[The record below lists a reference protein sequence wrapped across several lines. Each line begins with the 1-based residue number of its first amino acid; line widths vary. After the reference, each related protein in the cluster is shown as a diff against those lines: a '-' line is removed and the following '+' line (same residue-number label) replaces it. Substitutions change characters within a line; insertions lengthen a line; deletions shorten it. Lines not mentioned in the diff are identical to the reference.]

1 MGRGPSPRLAGPLV
15 GIRAIVFCVGVAG
28 LAFVALSFAG
38 FVSTWGFDWVTIESE
53 ESEPDATAEPTPTPT
68 EPPPPPPGGV
78 GLEIDPRYPPDT
90 QWTVFDVPSALNIRA
105 GPSTAHQVLGT
116 ANLGSTVT
124 LTGQVVE
131 SPTSGT
137 WVQIRS
143 ATVDGWVF
151 AAYLTPAT

>member
-1 MGRGPSPRLAGPLV
+1 MGL
-15 GIRAIVFCVGVAG
+15 RAIIACLVVAG
-28 LAFVALSFAG
+28 LAFVALSLAG
-38 FVSTWGFDWVTIESE
+38 IVSTWGLDWVTIESE
-53 ESEPDATAEPTPTPT
+53 EPEPESTPEPTPTPT
-68 EPPPPPPGGV
+68 ELPPPAPV
-78 GLEIDPRYPPDT
+78 VVELEIDPRYPPDT

-143 ATVDGWVF
+143 TTVDGWVF
-151 AAYLTPAT
+151 AAYLTPVG

>member
-1 MGRGPSPRLAGPLV
+1 MGL
-15 GIRAIVFCVGVAG
+15 RAIIACLVVAG
-28 LAFVALSFAG
+28 LAFVALSLAG
-38 FVSTWGFDWVTIESE
+38 IVSTWGLDWVTIESE
-53 ESEPDATAEPTPTPT
+53 EPEPESTPEPTPEPT
-68 EPPPPPPGGV
+68 EAPPPAPV
-78 GLEIDPRYPPDT
+78 VVELEIDPRYPPDT

-143 ATVDGWVF
+143 TTVDGWVF
-151 AAYLTPAT
+151 AAYLTPVG

>member
-1 MGRGPSPRLAGPLV
+1 MGV
-15 GIRAIVFCVGVAG
+15 RAIVFCVAVAG
-28 LAFVALSFAG
+28 LAFVALSLAG
-38 FVSTWGFDWVTIESE
+38 IVSTWGLDWVTIESE
-53 ESEPDATAEPTPTPT
+53 EPESESTPEPTATPT
-68 EPPPPPPGGV
+68 EAPPPAPV
-78 GLEIDPRYPPDT
+78 VVELEIDPRYPPDT

-105 GPSTAHQVLGT
+105 GPSTDHEILGT

-143 ATVDGWVF
+143 TTVTGWVF
-151 AAYLTPAT
+151 AAYLTPAG

>member
-1 MGRGPSPRLAGPLV
+1 M
-15 GIRAIVFCVGVAG
+15 GIRAIIFCLAVAG
-28 LAFVALSFAG
+28 LAFVALSLAG
-38 FVSTWGFDWVTIESE
+38 IVSTWGLDWVTIESE
-53 ESEPDATAEPTPTPT
+53 EAEPESTPEPTPEPT
-68 EPPPPPPGGV
+68 ELPPPAPV
-78 GLEIDPRYPPDT
+78 VVELEIDPRYPPNT

-137 WVQIRS
+137 WVQVRS
-143 ATVDGWVF
+143 TTVTGWVF
-151 AAYLTPAT
+151 AAYLTPEG

>member
-1 MGRGPSPRLAGPLV
+1 MGL
-15 GIRAIVFCVGVAG
+15 RAIIACLVVAG
-28 LAFVALSFAG
+28 LAFVALSLAG
-38 FVSTWGFDWVTIESE
+38 IVSTWGLDWVTIESE
-53 ESEPDATAEPTPTPT
+53 EPEPESTPEPTPEPT
-68 EPPPPPPGGV
+68 EAPPPAPV
-78 GLEIDPRYPPDT
+78 VVELEIDPRYPPDT

-116 ANLGSTVT
+116 ANLESTVT

-143 ATVDGWVF
+143 TTVDGWVF
-151 AAYLTPAT
+151 AAYLTPVG